1 VTRVSL
7 RVLGALAIAIATA
20 GCGNGSTSSPAV
32 MPPKPVASMPVPPPG
47 PGGAGQ
53 VTARTMPAP
62 LLPSAPPV
70 PESTAPGYEAKG
82 RRDPFEE
89 LPTISGGSGLLVA
102 TTRLT
107 GIIHSARSTLA
118 LVETPEG
125 IGYIVKPGDTLGDG
139 RLLEIGVDNVVF
151 AVTPRA
157 GSSSNRVVLRLA
169 AN

>member
-1 VTRVSL
+1 VTRLSL
-7 RVLGALAIAIATA
+7 AVIAALAAATA
-20 GCGNGSTSSPAV
+20 GCGNGSMSTPTV
-32 MPPKPVASMPVPPPG
+32 MPASPVASMPAPKPPPV
-47 PGGAGQ
+47 GA
-53 VTARTMPAP
+53 VPVRATTTPAA
-62 LLPSAPPV
+62 LLPSAPAV
-70 PESTAPGYEAKG
+70 PASAAPDYDAKG

-89 LPTISGGSGLLVA
+89 VATISGGSGLLVS
-102 TTRLT
+102 TTKLT
-107 GIIHSARSTLA
+107 GIIHSGRSTLA